1 MRHYR
6 HFVLLSVIV
15 FFNIEISVAQ
25 SSGVLNGTIS
35 QQNGELIAGATVQLL
50 KIDSSLF
57 KTAVSDKS
65 GKFELDAKEKIPFIL
80 KISMIGYKDQY
91 KPMPVLRED
100 KLNSS
105 LVIILEPMSVSL
117 KEIMVQAKKPLI
129 EMKADRLV
137 VNVDAAPGNAGNNV
151 LEVLEKAPG
160 VAVDKDGN
168 ISLKGKQAVLVMI
181 DGRPTYLTPGDLANY
196 LRSLPASTI
205 DQLEL
210 MTNPPAKYD
219 AAGNAGVINIRT
231 KKNKQQGFNGTYTG
245 SIGQGKYNRNSNSLQ
260 LNYRKNKT
268 NVFSNLSYSNWE
280 GFNKLDISRT
290 FKDADNKT
298 QAIFEQVSFQ
308 RGREQKQFNGK
319 FGIDQTL
326 NKKTVVG
333 FVISGFSSPEGNEIY
348 NTSLLKN
355 AIGKTDSIVR
365 SLNSTK
371 NTWLN
376 FSGNAYMQHKIDS
389 NGREISTDVDF
400 SSFKS
405 DGSSLLNNQL
415 FNADNSFRNS
425 NELLG
430 IFPVNIRIAAMKTDY
445 IHPMKKNTRFEAGL
459 KSSFVTTS
467 NEANFFNIISTIPEV
482 DFNKTNTFDYREN
495 INAGYVNLS
504 KQWKKWSI
512 QSGLRIENTNVE
524 GLQEGNAIRKDS
536 SFKRSYTNFFPTTYL
551 SFQANEHNQF
561 SLNYGRRIDRPN
573 YQSLNPFVYYIDNY
587 TYQSGNPFLQPQI
600 TGNVELTHVFKGFLS
615 TTLNYSRTRD
625 IFAES
630 FTQDNFATI
639 VSISN
644 IGTRTNYGAAVNAQI
659 QAKKIFSSNIYFSY
673 THDQFEGIVSGD
685 PLNNSI
691 DMFLISVNNQ
701 FKFNKGWSAEV
712 SGWYRTKGIEGQ
724 IIVNPLSQVTLG
736 IQKQVLKDK
745 GTIKFSL
752 RDVFLDNIPLGTI
765 NFSKTEARFSN
776 TRDTRVAILSFVYR
790 FGKTFKPVVRTS
802 GSSDDVKDRVK
813 KKDN

>member
-1 MRHYR
+1 
-6 HFVLLSVIV
+6 
-15 FFNIEISVAQ
+15 
-25 SSGVLNGTIS
+25 
-35 QQNGELIAGATVQLL
+35 
-50 KIDSSLF
+50 
-57 KTAVSDKS
+57 
-65 GKFELDAKEKIPFIL
+65 
-80 KISMIGYKDQY
+80 MIGYKDQY
-91 KPMPVLRED
+91 KPIPVLRED

-326 NKKTVVG
+326 NKKTVIG

-467 NEANFFNIISTIPEV
+467 NEANFFNIISTLPEV

-691 DMFLISVNNQ
+691 DMFLISINNQ
-701 FKFNKGWSAEV
+701 FKFSKGWSAEL

>member
-15 FFNIEISVAQ
+15 FFNIEISIAQ

-691 DMFLISVNNQ
+691 DMFLISINNQ
-701 FKFNKGWSAEV
+701 FKFSKGWSAEL